1 MNEFVDSLK
10 QRLSSIS
17 EIRFSEIYHYPCLEI
32 PKERIIEVAKLFKE
46 DLGFD
51 LLVDIVGVD
60 RFTKENRFELIYNL
74 WSVEKKMRIFL
85 RVKLDSKEPAVE
97 TVSHIWKTADWE
109 EREAYDMFGINF
121 LNHPDLRRIYMMEEF
136 KYYPLRKDFP
146 LMGIPGSIGLPK
158 K

>member
-10 QRLSSIS
+10 QRLASIS
-17 EIRFSEIYHYPCLEI
+17 ETRFSEICDYPCLEI
-32 PKERIIEVAKLFKE
+32 PKERIIEVSKLLKE

-74 WSVEKKMRIFL
+74 WSVGKKMRIFM
-85 RVKLDSKEPAVE
+85 RTKLDSKKPEIE
-97 TVSHIWKTADWE
+97 TVSRIWKTADWE

-121 LNHPDLRRIYMMEEF
+121 LNHPDLRRIYMMEEYE
-136 KYYPLRKDFP
+136 YYPLRKDFP
-146 LMGIPGSIGLPK
+146 LMGIPGSIELPK